1 MPKHYTIFTSNTSNT
16 TALISSILKG
26 DNNSKFHFLK
36 EKKVALFS
44 NSEIHKYIREEEIH
58 DIKTITNHT
67 SQRLKTMSSGEQKK
81 TLLNYILSKKPDY
94 IVLNNPYDNLD
105 KAYQTTL
112 KSLLVKIAK
121 TTNLILI
128 ISRTEDIL
136 PIRSSI
142 YKLQK
147 ENLKAFSSPEEYIT
161 SLNKQ
166 HTLKELKIPNNTN
179 AIDYK
184 SKELI
189 SFKNVSVSFGEKQV
203 LQKIDWQINKGD
215 FWQLIGKNGSGKT
228 TLLSMITGENNKGYG
243 QELYLFGQKK
253 GTGESI
259 WDIKKKIGYFTPSLA
274 DSFKGNHTVKNMII
288 GGFTDAI
295 GLYTKPTETQ
305 IQITE
310 QWLSIAQLLNY
321 KNKLFNEI
329 TVGQQ
334 RLVMLL
340 RAMVK
345 QPLLLILDEPTAG
358 LDDENTSLF
367 VNLVNHIASNKQ
379 TAIVFVSHRKEQNL
393 NPRAVLELQTTL
405 KGSTGNILK

>member
-1 MPKHYTIFTSNTSNT
+1 MPEHYTIFTSNTSNT

-67 SQRLKTMSSGEQKK
+67 SQPLKTMSSGEQKK

-142 YKLQK
+142 YKLQT
-147 ENLKAFSSPEEYIT
+147 ENLKAFSSLEEYIT

-203 LQKIDWQINKGD
+203 LQKINWQINKGD

-358 LDDENTSLF
+358 LDDENASLF